1 VITVNDDDQSESEA
15 GLSAEEGL
23 LVFGE
28 ELSEKDP
35 FAEGLSEEEL
45 ADLSEEYPLEE
56 MSWEDWLSEKAL
68 SGAALSGAD
77 LTEANLTGADLTEAN
92 LTGADLTGADLTGAD
107 LTDARANGDTQWPD
121 GFDPVAAGV
130 IFED

>member
-1 VITVNDDDQSESEA
+1 MNDDDQSESEA
-15 GLSAEEGL
+15 VLSAEEGL

-28 ELSEKDP
+28 ELSEKAP

-56 MSWEDWLSEKAL
+56 EMPWEDWLSEKAL
-68 SGAALSGAD
+68 SGADLSGAD
-77 LTEANLTGADLTEAN
+77 LSGANLGGAN
-92 LTGADLTGADLTGAD
+92 LAGAELVGAT
-107 LTDARANGDTQWPD
+107 ANANEYTRWPY

-130 IFED
+130 IFE